1 MRRLL
6 PLVTALALSLLI
18 VLPAQANQT
27 IITSTHAKQV
37 EALLKELGFTGTR
50 IDEDEDVIVM
60 MHGRPVVI
68 IIGSGNGRQL
78 QMNVA
83 FIGMGITLEQVNA
96 WNRNRI
102 LAKAYLDRDGDTI
115 FESDLDL
122 DGGITVDRL
131 KDWLQ
136 TFNMLIDMFVRE
148 VIHGQGVDDPK
159 PATPRRDREL
169 RAETTAP
176 VG

>member
-1 MRRLL
+1 MRHLL
-6 PLVTALALSLLI
+6 PLVTVLVLSLLL
-18 VLPAQANQT
+18 VLPAQADQT
-27 IITSTHAKQV
+27 IISSTNAKQV
-37 EALLKELGFTGTR
+37 EGLLKELGFTGTR
-50 IDEDEDVIVM
+50 IDEDDDVIVM
-60 MHGRPVVI
+60 MHGRPVVVI
-68 IIGSGNGRQL
+68 VGSGNGRQL

-83 FIGMGITLEQVNA
+83 FVGMGITLEQVNA

-148 VIHGQGVDDPK
+148 IVHGQGVDDSK
-159 PATPRRDREL
+159 PVTPRRDREL
-169 RAETTAP
+169 RAGISPT